1 MSSHTKLRRVRTA
14 LAASCLAVASAASQA
29 PVHPLDTVSVIA
41 SRTRI
46 GDGARVVDVISRD
59 DIARSSARN
68 LADLLGERL
77 SVDVYPRSPAQ
88 ADISLRG
95 STAEQT
101 LLLVDGIRVSDAQSS
116 HYALDLAVPLDAIER
131 IEILRGGGSALYG
144 TDAVGGV
151 INIVTRRGAS
161 EAALSA
167 RGGAAGTAGVAASGG
182 AQRGAVAIN
191 GSSEYEKSDGYR
203 AGTDYRIGQA
213 RAALSAPVG
222 AGRLESHVGVG
233 IRDFGAN
240 EFYGPYNSTE
250 RTGTVTADARW
261 TVPVGGWVLSTTGST
276 RRHTDRFTL
285 IRDNPAIYENLH
297 TSWQSTGEVVGR
309 TTVGRAELAVGA
321 DAQNDQLTSAR
332 LGSHAEWRDAAFAE
346 VSAGSASTATL
357 DVGVRADGSD
367 TYGGFLSPSLGIAA
381 PVTDAIR
388 LRASASRGFRA
399 PTWTELYYAD
409 PTSLGNS
416 SLVPEQFWS
425 GDAGA
430 RVGHAGALMLDV
442 GVFAR
447 NAQNL
452 IDWVKPDVAPATAQ
466 WVATNIGDARYRG
479 VEASLFFP
487 AWRGVESSLGA
498 TGLDFTDS
506 QGAGLKGKYALRPL
520 TRQVTARA
528 SWSPWSPVRAT
539 VELMNARRAT
549 EDGYLTGNVRL
560 EWRLQRTR
568 ITLDAQNL
576 TNAAW
581 LDASGVIVEGRALF
595 LGVEWRR

>member
-1 MSSHTKLRRVRTA
+1 MSSHKFLRRVRTA
-14 LAASCLAVASAASQA
+14 LAACCVSAASAASQGS
-29 PVHPLDTVSVIA
+29 VHPLDTVSVIA
-41 SRTRI
+41 SRTHL
-46 GDGARVVDVISRD
+46 GDAARAVDVISRD
-59 DIARSSARN
+59 DIARSTARN
-68 LADLLGERL
+68 LADLLSERA
-77 SVDVYPRSPAQ
+77 SVDVYGRSAAQ

-101 LLLVDGIRVSDAQSS
+101 LVLVDGVRVSDAQSS

-131 IEILRGGGSALYG
+131 VEILRGGGSALYG
-144 TDAVGGV
+144 TDAIGGV
-151 INIVTRRGAS
+151 INIVTRRGATS
-161 EAALSA
+161 TAVSA
-167 RGGAAGTAGVAASGG
+167 RGGAAGTAGVALSGG
-182 AQRGAVAIN
+182 TERGRVAVT

-222 AGRLESHVGVG
+222 AGRIDSHVGVG

-250 RTGTVTADARW
+250 RTGTLTADSRW
-261 TVPVGGWVLSTTGST
+261 TAPVGGWVVSATAST

-309 TTVGRAELAVGA
+309 TTLGRAELAVGA
-321 DAQNDQLTSAR
+321 DVQNAQLTSAR
-332 LGSHAEWRDAAFAE
+332 LGSHAEWRDAAFMEA
-346 VSAGSASTATL
+346 SAGSASTATL
-357 DVGVRADGSD
+357 NFGVRGDGSD
-367 TYGGFLSPSLGIAA
+367 TYGGFLSPSLAVSA
-381 PVTDAIR
+381 PVADGIR

-425 GDAGA
+425 GEAGA
-430 RVGHAGALMLDV
+430 RFGHAGGLMLDI
-442 GVFAR
+442 GAFAR

-452 IDWVKPDVAPATAQ
+452 IDWVKPTAAPATAP

-479 VEASLFFP
+479 VEASLAFP
-487 AWRGVESSLGA
+487 AWRGVESALAA

-506 QGAGLKGKYALRPL
+506 QGSGLKGKYALRPV
-520 TRQVTARA
+520 TEQITARA
-528 SWSPWSPVRAT
+528 SWTPWAPVRAT

-549 EDGYLTGNVRL
+549 EDAYLTGNVRL
-560 EWRLQRTR
+560 EWRQQRTR
-568 ITLDAQNL
+568 ITLDLRNL

-581 LDASGVIVEGRALF
+581 LDASGVNVEGRALY